1 MHMHLI
7 GCGAVH
13 NFFYF
18 IFSVQHF
25 NENKCPPEKII
36 ITLWDFISKQT
47 LKIKKI
53 ILSLKFILLTVIIL
67 LINIIYTYK
76 SFKK

>member
-7 GCGAVH
+7 GCGAIH
-13 NFFYF
+13 KIFYF

-25 NENKCPPEKII
+25 NENKCPLEKII

-47 LKIKKI
+47 LKIKKFI
-53 ILSLKFILLTVIIL
+53 PSLNFILLTVIIL
-67 LINIIYTYK
+67 LINIIYHF
-76 SFKK
+76 S